1 VGLRNALLI
10 PAALAVLVAVAAG
23 VMRPRHDP
31 GDGAAPAPPRDREQ
45 TAAR

>member
-1 VGLRNALLI
+1 
-10 PAALAVLVAVAAG
+10 VLVTVAAG